1 MNKPLFLKLNLFLM
15 ISAFVVLSSCGKDED
30 YAGRDDQLIKDYL
43 LKNNIAAQK
52 TASGLYY
59 TFSEPGN
66 EESPDLNSQVT
77 VHYKG
82 FLLNGTVFDSS
93 YAGSAP
99 TFPLSN
105 VIAGWREGLQLFGKG
120 GKGTLY
126 IPSALA
132 YGTSVKPGIPA
143 NSVLIFDI
151 HLINIK

>member
-1 MNKPLFLKLNLFLM
+1 MERLPFLKLNLVAMIFAFVL
-15 ISAFVVLSSCGKDED
+15 ISACGKDED
-30 YAGRDDQLIKDYL
+30 YAAKDDKLIRDYL
-43 LKNNIAAQK
+43 ESNDVIAQK

-59 TFSEPGN
+59 TISVPGVDPK
-66 EESPDLNSQVT
+66 PDLSSEVT

-82 FLLNGTVFDSS
+82 CLLDGSEFDSS

-105 VIAGWREGLQLFGKG
+105 LIIGWREGLQLFGEG

-132 YGTSVKPGIPA
+132 YGSTAKPGIPA

-151 HLINIK
+151 HLINVK